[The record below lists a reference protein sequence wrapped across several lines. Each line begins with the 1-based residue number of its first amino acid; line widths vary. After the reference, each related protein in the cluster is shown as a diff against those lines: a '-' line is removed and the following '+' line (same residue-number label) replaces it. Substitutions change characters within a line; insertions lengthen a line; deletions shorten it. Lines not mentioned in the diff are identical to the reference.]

1 MAEEVDRNKVFETT
15 RVKTSLKN
23 DVSWIQGS
31 KQGHKEQDSART
43 AQAVETKPASVKE
56 KSYVLLTA
64 KKFESVNPPPS
75 PPLQNTEF
83 ILSEGDS
90 ANQENCEVV
99 PPHKDAQPEGSTVE
113 TTDDARSQAVTEK
126 PIQNGDAQPD
136 TSVENTTAEN
146 KEENADTAVKLSN
159 VEQNEGAAEV
169 SADVHVEEQIQNGEA
184 QPDTSV
190 ENTTAENKEEN
201 ADTAVELSN
210 VEQNEG
216 AAEVSA
222 DVHVDEQIQNGEAQ
236 PDTSVENTTA
246 ENKEENADTAVELSN
261 VEQNEGAAE
270 VSADV
275 HVDEQIQNG
284 EAQPDT
290 SVENTTA
297 ENKEENADTTI
308 ELSNAGLS
316 EGTAEVSA
324 DVHVDEQI
332 QNGEAQPDTS
342 VENTSVENKEEN
354 ADTTIELSNAG
365 LSEGT
370 AEVSADVH
378 VEEHVQHGEAQPVS
392 SSKEEPESV
401 SPAEPT
407 EQQLVNTTSEIKGEY
422 ANTAADESYVEQ
434 NEVKV
439 SADARVEDAFA
450 ETSAAAGTGEN
461 KDSAVVPAVLLGEP
475 KIEDQPSAETE
486 PANATNVENAGVES
500 TVEPAE
506 GSSETCPPKEAAGEI
521 VKAIYVAVEESSPD
535 ESDVINTASGGEA
548 VPQDSVDTVPD
559 VVASRVSESPTH
571 PAAEA
576 ATDRGCETGP
586 SADTA
591 EAAIEV
597 KVESLPAPLA
607 PANAAGDEA
616 APQDTVKAVPD
627 LVADTESKS
636 PTQPAAEAAVESVD
650 SQVVSAASAEP
661 ILQTRAD
668 EVVKC
673 EVQPVQSAVVE
684 QSAQPATDN
693 ASDQVVELS
702 IMDALEPV
710 TAPNDQF
717 SYDAMELTDAL
728 DVDVKP
734 PTSDAAPEPAK
745 DPEQS
750 HTEEKPPIQ
759 QSDLTN
765 IFEMSQKSEEEQRP
779 TRTLSL
785 PRTTKAVCSF
795 CDKTIDGNVR
805 LIFSEP
811 QMNCHPDCLKCGV
824 CAKALGD
831 LLTPMFLCNQVI
843 QCDGCFAI
851 ALKT

>member
-1 MAEEVDRNKVFETT
+1 M
-15 RVKTSLKN
+15 
-23 DVSWIQGS
+23 
-31 KQGHKEQDSART
+31 
-43 AQAVETKPASVKE
+43 
-56 KSYVLLTA
+56 
-64 KKFESVNPPPS
+64 
-75 PPLQNTEF
+75 
-83 ILSEGDS
+83 
-90 ANQENCEVV
+90 
-99 PPHKDAQPEGSTVE
+99 
-113 TTDDARSQAVTEK
+113 
-126 PIQNGDAQPD
+126 
-136 TSVENTTAEN
+136 
-146 KEENADTAVKLSN
+146 
-159 VEQNEGAAEV
+159 
-169 SADVHVEEQIQNGEA
+169 
-184 QPDTSV
+184 

-222 DVHVDEQIQNGEAQ
+222 DVHVEEQIQNGEAQ
-236 PDTSVENTTA
+236 PDILVA
-246 ENKEENADTAVELSN
+246 
-261 VEQNEGAAE
+261 
-270 VSADV
+270 
-275 HVDEQIQNG
+275 
-284 EAQPDT
+284 
-290 SVENTTA
+290 NTTA
-297 ENKEENADTTI
+297 ENKEENADTTV
-308 ELSNAGLS
+308 ELNTGLS
-316 EGTAEVSA
+316 EGTTEVSA
-324 DVHVDEQI
+324 DVHVEEQI
-332 QNGEAQPDTS
+332 QNGEAQPDIL
-342 VENTSVENKEEN
+342 VANTTAENKEEN
-354 ADTTIELSNAG
+354 ADTTVELNAG
-365 LSEGT
+365 PSEGT

-378 VEEHVQHGEAQPVS
+378 VEQHVQHGEAQPVS
-392 SSKEEPESV
+392 STKEGPESV

-407 EQQLVNTTSEIKGEY
+407 EEQLVNTTSEIKGEY
-422 ANTAADESYVEQ
+422 ASTAADESYVEQ

-439 SADARVEDAFA
+439 SADAHVEDAFA

-461 KDSAVVPAVLLGEP
+461 KESAVVPAVLLSET
-475 KIEDQPSAETE
+475 KIEDQPSTETE
-486 PANATNVENAGVES
+486 PAKETNVENAGVKS

-506 GSSETCPPKEAAGEI
+506 GSSEACPPKEAVGEI
-521 VKAIYVAVEESSPD
+521 VKAVYVAVEESSPD
-535 ESDVINTASGGEA
+535 ESDVINTVSGGEA
-548 VPQDSVDTVPD
+548 VLQDIMATVPD
-559 VVASRVSESPTH
+559 VVASPVSESPTH

-576 ATDRGCETGP
+576 ATDRSCETGP

-591 EAAIEV
+591 EAAVEV

-684 QSAQPATDN
+684 QSAQPATEN

-710 TAPNDQF
+710 TAPNDHV

-734 PTSDAAPEPAK
+734 PASGATPEPAK

-765 IFEMSQKSEEEQRP
+765 M
-779 TRTLSL
+779 
-785 PRTTKAVCSF
+785 
-795 CDKTIDGNVR
+795 
-805 LIFSEP
+805 
-811 QMNCHPDCLKCGV
+811 
-824 CAKALGD
+824 
-831 LLTPMFLCNQVI
+831 
-843 QCDGCFAI
+843 
-851 ALKT
+851 